1 MDINYVSEN
10 WFRATGSFKSNI
22 YKNGETYIIIFRSTY
37 LEFLKEKGVETHYE
51 LHFTKS
57 RDDNLI
63 RISCYTFPYR
73 QFKGEGDY
81 EEKLL
86 TKYSKD
92 TTQKILAFREAL
104 RKEYIAMG
112 KSPKEGFEYYKR
124 DKDNNLGLISTK
136 LPQTMSEHSVMA
148 KVAWFIGET
157 YETLVKYIEQYKYLL
172 N

>member
-1 MDINYVSEN
+1 MNINDVSEN

-22 YKNGETYIIIFRSTY
+22 YHNGETDIVIFRSTY
-37 LEFLKEKGVETHYE
+37 LEYLKEKGVEMHYE
-51 LHFTKS
+51 LHFTQG

-73 QFKGEGDY
+73 QFKGEGNY
-81 EEKLL
+81 KEKLL
-86 TKYSKD
+86 AKYSQD
-92 TTQKILAFREAL
+92 TVDKILAFREAL

-124 DKDNNLGLISTK
+124 NKDDNLGLISAR
-136 LPQTMSEHSVMA
+136 LPETMSEESIIA

-157 YETLVKYIEQYKYLL
+157 YETLVKYIEEYKSLL